1 MSGIKLA
8 ELDASDMLDVIHY
21 FFEED
26 SHFVSEAQADTR
38 NSLRVSM
45 YGTMYKRPYNY
56 STSRTRPQ
64 SRTFNAEGDIDE
76 QFIAD
81 NKELKPFVPA
91 TDFDPESTNP
101 FGTLLDSPNGY

>member
-8 ELDASDMLDVIHY
+8 ELDASDMLDVLHY

-38 NSLRVSM
+38 NNLRVSM
-45 YGTMYKRPYNY
+45 YQTMYKKPYAY
-56 STSRTRPQ
+56 ATSRSNKAR
-64 SRTFNAEGDIDE
+64 SYNAEGDIDE
-76 QFIAD
+76 QLIPV
-81 NKELKPFVPA
+81 NQELKPFVPA

-101 FGTLLDSPNGY
+101 FGSLLDSPNGY